1 MKITVV
7 IPALDEEERIAGA
20 IESAAAEGVDVVVAD
35 GGSRDRTREC
45 AVVSGAQVVDAPR
58 GRGRQLAAGARAAR
72 GDAIVFLHA
81 DTRLPAGFAAAL
93 RTALDDPAV
102 VGGAF
107 GLRFDRPTP
116 ALRIVAWGA
125 RLRQALLRMPYGD
138 QALFVRRETL
148 EALGGVPDAPIM
160 EDLDLV
166 SAMRRRGRLALL
178 ALPATTSG
186 RRYLEHGVIRTV
198 LRNTV
203 AAAGWQ
209 VGWEREQIAAWYR
222 R

>member
-1 MKITVV
+1 M
-7 IPALDEEERIAGA
+7 
-20 IESAAAEGVDVVVAD
+20 
-35 GGSRDRTREC
+35 
-45 AVVSGAQVVDAPR
+45 
-58 GRGRQLAAGARAAR
+58 
-72 GDAIVFLHA
+72 
-81 DTRLPAGFAAAL
+81 
-93 RTALDDPAV
+93 
-102 VGGAF
+102 
-107 GLRFDRPTP
+107 
-116 ALRIVAWGA
+116 
-125 RLRQALLRMPYGD
+125 RQALLRMPYGD

-186 RRYLEHGVIRTV
+186 RRYLENGVIRTV